1 MNLII
6 RIYNIKNL
14 YGHKLYMSIYRHS
27 YTVCVFSLYKNG
39 TCIYTF
45 AVFFREHIANY
56 DLQINI
62 SRYKSIIRNL
72 YGGKVMKTEMR
83 EKQLQS
89 LKLKNGYKARYVSEL
104 ASNGKILEGII
115 NLIESPCGT
124 GKTTFFIDQVVKKA
138 RNKERIVY
146 LVDTSVLEESL
157 LSKYDKYLK
166 PYNPTVKETMIF
178 TEENM
183 PKHGFGVKYED
194 DKEKDNRAIC
204 MTYARFAGVLKY
216 SRDENFLAQIKF
228 LCCDEVH
235 NLAKYIGYDMQL
247 GNKKEE
253 TVLYQALEKI
263 VKYTDQGTFKTLF
276 MTATPYRITRLLKE
290 SFNYQCNTIVS
301 ENELRGYLF
310 RKQKVYTNIDNV
322 INELRKND
330 LPEDNKILM
339 YIETIKKS
347 IEVKEKFQANG
358 FNVATL
364 WSINNEK
371 EMDNLSKK
379 VRQHI
384 IEYEEIPEYVDI
396 VIINAAYETG
406 YNIFD
411 KQNNAQTVIVHSRNS
426 EVITQV
432 RGRIRHDISS
442 LVTLNQAGTIELIK
456 RDKTVIELC
465 PSKIEKYI
473 DIPLRKEDKDNLV
486 IELNLLNDKNGRQLK
501 WTSIK
506 KLLLE
511 NGYKIESFRTLKD
524 GKKVSFDVIEKNI

>member
-1 MNLII
+1 MELE
-6 RIYNIKNL
+6 R
-14 YGHKLYMSIYRHS
+14 
-27 YTVCVFSLYKNG
+27 
-39 TCIYTF
+39 
-45 AVFFREHIANY
+45 RE
-56 DLQINI
+56 
-62 SRYKSIIRNL
+62 
-72 YGGKVMKTEMR
+72 E
-83 EKQLQS
+83 QLQDW
-89 LKLKNGYKARYVSEL
+89 KLQNGYKARYVSEL
-104 ASNGKILEGII
+104 ASYGKILDGII

-124 GKTTFFIDQVVKKA
+124 GKTTFFVDQVVKKA
-138 RNKERIVY
+138 RNRERIVY

-157 LSKYDKYLK
+157 LSKYEEYLK
-166 PYNPTVKETMIF
+166 PYNPSIKQTMIF
-178 TEENM
+178 DEDNI
-183 PKHGFGVKYED
+183 PKHGFGIKYED

-204 MTYARFAGVLKY
+204 MTYAKFASVLKY
-216 SRDENFLAQIKF
+216 SNDDNFLAQIKF

-276 MTATPYRITRLLKE
+276 MTATPYRITKLLKE
-290 SFNYQCNTIVS
+290 SFNYQCNKIVS

-310 RKQKVYTNIDNV
+310 RNQKVYTNIDNV

-379 VRQHI
+379 VREHI
-384 IEYEEIPEYVDI
+384 IEHEEIPEYVDV

-411 KQNNAQTVIVHSRNS
+411 KYNNAQTVIVHSRNS

-432 RGRIRHDISS
+432 RGRIRHDINN
-442 LVTLNQAGTIELIK
+442 LVTLNQSGGIAVIK

-465 PSKIEKYI
+465 PSKIDEYVDK
-473 DIPLRKEDKDNLV
+473 PLRKEDKDNLV
-486 IELNLLNDKNGRQLK
+486 AELNILDKNGRQLR

-506 KLLLE
+506 RLLIN
-511 NGYKIESFRTLKD
+511 NGYKIESCQGYKD
-524 GKKVSFDVIEKNI
+524 GKKIRFDIIETNN

>member
-1 MNLII
+1 MELE
-6 RIYNIKNL
+6 R
-14 YGHKLYMSIYRHS
+14 
-27 YTVCVFSLYKNG
+27 
-39 TCIYTF
+39 
-45 AVFFREHIANY
+45 RE
-56 DLQINI
+56 
-62 SRYKSIIRNL
+62 
-72 YGGKVMKTEMR
+72 E
-83 EKQLQS
+83 QLQDR
-89 LKLKNGYKARYVSEL
+89 KLKNGYKAKYVSEL
-104 ASNGKILEGII
+104 ASYGKILDGII

-124 GKTTFFIDQVVKKA
+124 GKTTFFINQVVKKA
-138 RNKERIVY
+138 CNRERIVY

-157 LSKYDKYLK
+157 LSKYEEYLK
-166 PYNPTVKETMIF
+166 PYNPSIKQTMVF
-178 TEENM
+178 TEENI
-183 PKHGFGVKYED
+183 PKHGFGIKYED

-204 MTYARFAGVLKY
+204 MTYAKFANVLKY
-216 SRDENFLAQIKF
+216 SHVDNFLAQIKF

-290 SFNYQCNTIVS
+290 SLNYQCNKIVS

-310 RKQKVYTNIDNV
+310 RRQKVYTNIDNV

-358 FNVATL
+358 FNVASL

-379 VRQHI
+379 VREHI
-384 IEYEEIPEYVDI
+384 IEHEEIPEYADV

-406 YNIFD
+406 YNIF
-411 KQNNAQTVIVHSRNS
+411 
-426 EVITQV
+426 
-432 RGRIRHDISS
+432 
-442 LVTLNQAGTIELIK
+442 
-456 RDKTVIELC
+456 
-465 PSKIEKYI
+465 
-473 DIPLRKEDKDNLV
+473 
-486 IELNLLNDKNGRQLK
+486 
-501 WTSIK
+501 
-506 KLLLE
+506 
-511 NGYKIESFRTLKD
+511 
-524 GKKVSFDVIEKNI
+524 

>member
-1 MNLII
+1 MELE
-6 RIYNIKNL
+6 R
-14 YGHKLYMSIYRHS
+14 
-27 YTVCVFSLYKNG
+27 
-39 TCIYTF
+39 
-45 AVFFREHIANY
+45 RE
-56 DLQINI
+56 
-62 SRYKSIIRNL
+62 
-72 YGGKVMKTEMR
+72 E
-83 EKQLQS
+83 QLQDW
-89 LKLKNGYKARYVSEL
+89 KLENGYKAKYVSEL
-104 ASNGKILEGII
+104 ASYGKILDGII

-124 GKTTFFIDQVVKKA
+124 GKTTFFINQVVKKA
-138 RNKERIVY
+138 CNRERIVY

-157 LSKYDKYLK
+157 LSKYEEYLK
-166 PYNPTVKETMIF
+166 PYNPSIKQTMVF
-178 TEENM
+178 TEENI
-183 PKHGFGVKYED
+183 PKHGFGIKYED

-204 MTYARFAGVLKY
+204 MTYAKFANVLKY
-216 SRDENFLAQIKF
+216 SHVDNFLAQIKF

-290 SFNYQCNTIVS
+290 SLNYQCNKIVS

-310 RKQKVYTNIDNV
+310 RRQKVYTNIDNV

-358 FNVATL
+358 FNVASL

-379 VRQHI
+379 VREHI
-384 IEYEEIPEYVDI
+384 IEHEEIPEYADV

-411 KQNNAQTVIVHSRNS
+411 KQENAQTVIVHSRNS

-432 RGRIRHDISS
+432 RGRIRHDINS
-442 LVTLNQAGTIELIK
+442 LVTLNQAGTIALIK
-456 RDKTVIELC
+456 RDKTIIELC

-473 DIPLRKEDKDNLV
+473 DIPLKKEDKDNLV
-486 IELNLLNDKNGRQLK
+486 SELNLLNEKNGRQLK

-506 KLLLE
+506 KILLE
-511 NGYKIESFRTLKD
+511 NGYKISSLSTRYNN
-524 GKKVSFDVIEKNI
+524 KKVRFDVIEKNV